1 MWRKLFRRIETK
13 NTNTSRRAKCADSS
27 LLLLNQYSASSPSA
41 ALSLYETS
49 TAVSI
54 PINKIISQF
63 KSLKPILE
71 VDDNVE
77 TKHEVLDLLNNPNIF
92 FDRDLFFES
101 LGINYEVTG
110 EACIVAVGNINDA
123 PVELH
128 SVSPSNIDIRLQSG
142 IPVAVN
148 ITGELLQGTYV
159 LQDGR
164 YVRDEVTELLFIR
177 SFSRRDNSYNRG
189 GSKLI
194 SAINE
199 VTQHI
204 LGTTHNVA
212 LLTNGAKVSLLF
224 HFKQDMDQDTFE
236 ETKRRIEEAYVG
248 ADNAGSVKVTAGED
262 LDIKELGVTNRDM
275 DFANLH
281 ELARNAVAM
290 QFNIPLP
297 LVNLSA
303 ETHSNY
309 ESAIIALYDDCVL
322 PLADKLFGALSR
334 FLLPRFGL
342 DTSKAKITY
351 NPLQI
356 PALRKRMLEEINL
369 RRKIGA
375 ETDNELRQLMGRE
388 SYDGGDTVYKPA
400 NLLPI
405 GEDELPPDDDEDPF
419 LNE

>member
-1 MWRKLFRRIETK
+1 MWRRLFGTK
-13 NTNTSRRAKCADSS
+13 STEVSKRTKCASNNM
-27 LLLLNQYSASSPSA
+27 LLLDQYSASSPNS

-71 VDDNVE
+71 IGDEVH
-77 TKHEVLDLLNNPNIF
+77 TKHDVLELLNNPNMF

-128 SVSPSNIDIRLQSG
+128 TISPSYINVRLQG
-142 IPVAVN
+142 GVPVAIDV
-148 ITGELLQGTYV
+148 TGELLQGTYV
-159 LQDGR
+159 LQNGR

-177 SFSRRDNSYNRG
+177 SFSRRQNSYERG
-189 GSKLI
+189 ASKLV
-194 SAINE
+194 SALNE
-199 VTQHI
+199 VRQHI

-224 HFKQDMDQDTFE
+224 HFKQDMDEDQFE
-236 ETKRRIEEAYVG
+236 ETKRRIEDAYVG

-290 QFNIPLP
+290 QYNIPLP

-303 ETHSNY
+303 ETYSNY
-309 ESAIIALYDDCVL
+309 QSAIVALYDDCVL

-334 FLLPRFGL
+334 FLLPRFGI
-342 DTSKAKITY
+342 DVNAAKITY

-356 PALRKRMLEEINL
+356 PALRKRMLEEIKL
-369 RRKIGA
+369 RRDIGA

-405 GEDELPPDDDEDPF
+405 GDDELPPDADEDPF
-419 LNE
+419 LDE